1 MKQDF
6 HLYVITGEQFY
17 QGKDYLQVI
26 EEAILGGADIVQ
38 LREKDKSKKELL
50 DMAKALRSLTARYN
64 VPFIVND
71 HIDIALAVDADGIHL
86 GQDDLPL
93 QEARKILG
101 PDKIIGISTH
111 ALEEAQEAKKNGA
124 DYIGVGPVFE
134 TKSKADVVDPVGL
147 DYVQQVTEHVDM
159 PYVAIG
165 GIKLHN
171 VQDVLKA
178 GARRICVISAIVGA
192 EDVKATAA
200 AFSQE
205 IKRARGE

>member
-17 QGKDYLQVI
+17 PNRNYLDVI
-26 EEAILGGADIVQ
+26 EEAILGGADMVQ
-38 LREKDKSKKELL
+38 LREKHKTKKELL
-50 DMAKALRSLTARYN
+50 TMARKLKELTQTYN

-71 HIDIALAVDADGIHL
+71 HIDLALAVDADGVHL

-93 QEARKILG
+93 TEARKILG

-111 ALEEAQEAKKNGA
+111 CLTEALAAEKNGA
-124 DYIGVGPVFE
+124 DYIGVGPVYE
-134 TKSKADVVDPVGL
+134 TKSKEDVVDPVGL
-147 DYVQQVTEHVDM
+147 TYVRQVVEHVSI
-159 PYVAIG
+159 PFVAIG

-171 VQDVLKA
+171 LRDVLQA

-192 EDVKATAA
+192 EDVRQAA
-200 AFSQE
+200 QDFSRT
-205 IKRARGE
+205 IKTVGGG